1 MRRTSLVLASLLL
14 APLVHGQIG
23 GTWTELC
30 DLSTTGAQAGIGP
43 WAGGYEISDDGRFV
57 VFAAPDAL
65 DPRDFTGTGTA
76 GYDIYVRDLELDLT
90 TLVSLDANNANAVGW
105 CAATDTAGPSISASG
120 RYVAF
125 SSAAS
130 GLVAGDPGLDW
141 DVFVRDLQTQVT
153 VRCSITTSGAEPNNT
168 CWRCSIS
175 SDGRYVAFVSGAT
188 NIVPGATSGAQQI
201 YRFDRVSGQIALV
214 SASAAGTP
222 GGNSSLEPRLSADGR
237 FVVFSSDSSNF
248 GFVDPNGAS
257 DVYRK
262 DMLTGQVALVTMDFT
277 TGGAPNLG
285 VFAQSGA
292 PSVSADGRFVAFNT
306 LVPFAA
312 NDVTTG
318 DVYLRDMLANTHT
331 LISVGTSGLSVGGGM
346 GDLSADGR
354 HVVFSSASGALV
366 PNDNNGFSDVFVRD
380 LALARTTRESV
391 SYAGGDANG
400 HVGSL
405 SLSANGRRLVMYSQC
420 TNLVALDNN
429 GIWPDLFARDR
440 GPSAT
445 PQVYCV
451 AQQNSLGCTPAIAFA
466 GVPSAT
472 NANPFTLAAS
482 QLLNNKAGNLFFG
495 LSGPQLQPFLG
506 GYLCVRPPTV
516 RTGTLFSGGTPFGSD
531 CTGQFYLDFNAYIAS
546 GTQPAL
552 QIPGTEF
559 WAQIWSRDPASP
571 STTNLTDAIEA
582 LVQP

>member
-1 MRRTSLVLASLLL
+1 MHAVQLALAFLSLSPIAS
-14 APLVHGQIG
+14 AQIG

-30 DLSTTGAQAGIGP
+30 DLSTTGVQAGIGP

-105 CAATDTAGPSISASG
+105 CAATDSAGPSISANG

-214 SASAAGTP
+214 SANASGTP
-222 GGNSSLEPRLSADGR
+222 GNQTSLEPRLSADGR

-248 GFVDPNGAS
+248 GFVDPNGS
-257 DVYRK
+257 MDVYRK
-262 DMLTGQVALVTMDFT
+262 DMLTGQVALVTMDFA

-285 VFAQSGA
+285 VFATSGTPA
-292 PSVSADGRFVAFNT
+292 ISADGRFVAFNT
-306 LVPFAA
+306 LVPFAP
-312 NDVTTG
+312 NDVTVG
-318 DVYLRDMLANTHT
+318 DVYVRDMVANTHQ
-331 LISVGTSGLSVGGGM
+331 LISVGMGGQSVTGSM

-380 LALARTTRESV
+380 LPLARTTRESV

-400 HVGSL
+400 HVSAL
-405 SLSANGRRLVMYSQC
+405 SISSSGRRLVMYSQC

-440 GPSAT
+440 GPSVT

-451 AQQNSLGCTPAIAFA
+451 AQQNSLGCTPAIGFA

-472 NANPFTLAAS
+472 GANAFTISAN
-482 QLLNNKAGNLFFG
+482 QLLNNKSGTLFFG

-506 GYLCVRPPTV
+506 GYLCVRPPTI
-516 RTGTLFSGGTPFGSD
+516 RTGTLNSGGTPFGND
-531 CTGQFYLDFNAYIAS
+531 CTGQFFINFGTYILG

-552 QIPGTEF
+552 QVPGTEF

-571 STTNLTDAIEA
+571 STTNLTDALEA
-582 LVQP
+582 TVQP